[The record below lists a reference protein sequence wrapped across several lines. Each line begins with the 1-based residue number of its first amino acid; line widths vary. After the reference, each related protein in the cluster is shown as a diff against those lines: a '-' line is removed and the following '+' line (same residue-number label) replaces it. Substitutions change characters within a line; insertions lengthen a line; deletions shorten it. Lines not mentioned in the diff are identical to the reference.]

1 MSPNITFYKFSIAAL
16 AISALIATS
25 GCSTKTAFQ
34 NSFNEK
40 LLTPDSLS
48 QPVINQAALTNNS
61 TVSSTAKNPPS
72 QDMSL
77 RSIAFVA
84 LKQNPTISIARWQAV
99 GAGAAVS
106 LAKVKTRPKI
116 AFSFSSGPE
125 ASYAANV
132 DDVST
137 QIRTETSFTL
147 SQLIYDFGKVSNE
160 ISYAEAIKI
169 ASQKRLADKVATIL
183 HAVSAIYLEVLE
195 QDLLIANSYQNEKA
209 HKKTYNLV
217 KVSEEGGNATKADVQ
232 KAFTRLEGAR
242 TQTHD
247 LLSRRQRSASEF
259 RRLTGLEPDNLS
271 IPKINNNI
279 AELKISDIEKY
290 FSQNPK
296 MQALLIEKQAL
307 EHQKTALERSYLPV
321 LSLEG
326 AGGTKLNVGA
336 TSPLTADAR
345 IQLALRGNIFDGGST
360 KAKLAQAV
368 AKLGENEARYRKERY
383 KVENEVYD
391 AIRILG
397 TARDKSKSIRSRIR
411 ASEDVVR
418 LYTEQFKAGERGI
431 FELLDAQQE
440 LFAAKAEQISN
451 SYDILR
457 AKYSAQKLTGNL
469 IPNLLTDLE

>member
-1 MSPNITFYKFSIAAL
+1 MSPNIIYSRLSIVAIT
-16 AISALIATS
+16 ISALIAIS
-25 GCSTKTAFQ
+25 GCTTKTAFQ
-34 NSFNEK
+34 NSFNEE

-48 QPVINQAALTNNS
+48 QPVINQAALTNNTAS
-61 TVSSTAKNPPS
+61 PIAKNKPA

-84 LKQNPTISIARWQAV
+84 LQQNPTISIARWQAV
-99 GAGAAVS
+99 GADAAVS

-116 AFSFSSGPE
+116 AFSFLSGPE
-125 ASYAANV
+125 GNYSADV
-132 DDVST
+132 DEVTT

-169 ASQKRLADKVATIL
+169 SSQKRLADKIAEIL
-183 HAVSAIYLEVLE
+183 YDVSVIYLEVLE

-217 KVSEEGGNATKADVQ
+217 KMSEEGGNATKADVQ
-232 KAFTRLEGAR
+232 KAFTRLEAAR
-242 TQTHD
+242 TQTHNI
-247 LLSRRQRSASEF
+247 LSRRQRSASEF

-271 IPKINNNI
+271 IPKTNNNT

-290 FSQNPK
+290 FSRHPK
-296 MQALLIEKQAL
+296 MQALLIERQAL
-307 EHQKTALERSYLPV
+307 EHQKTALERSYMPV

-326 AGGTKLNVGA
+326 AGGTKHNVGA
-336 TSPLTADAR
+336 TSPLIADAR

-360 KAKLAQAV
+360 KAKLAQAA

-391 AIRILG
+391 AIRILS
-397 TARDKSKSIRSRIR
+397 TARDKRKSISSRIK

-440 LFAAKAEQISN
+440 LFAARAEQISN
-451 SYDILR
+451 RYGVLR
-457 AKYSAQKLTGNL
+457 AQYSAQKLTGSL
-469 IPNLLTDLE
+469 IPSLLGAPE